1 MHDCSSTI
9 KASPRH
15 FILFSAHNSE
25 FRSLSTKHPSLQSY
39 IPSHPTMSNF
49 QSVSSLLSPVD
60 AARFTGRYEM
70 EVEGKD
76 GKPVKVLRSIRKA
89 DLDKLL
95 LSGSITPTKAPPLK
109 ENAVDDLCNLMES
122 KAVITKSP
130 TVSPKV
136 DKKSQAVDSVK
147 LARARKS
154 NVSSEIKSEEQ
165 KVKGI
170 LRKKAPKAPA
180 TSISPVRRSRRISG
194 CARTRFGG
202 VSD

>member
-1 MHDCSSTI
+1 
-9 KASPRH
+9 
-15 FILFSAHNSE
+15 
-25 FRSLSTKHPSLQSY
+25 
-39 IPSHPTMSNF
+39 
-49 QSVSSLLSPVD
+49 
-60 AARFTGRYEM
+60 M

-89 DLDKLL
+89 DLHKLL

-109 ENAVDDLCNLMES
+109 ENAVDDLCNLMQS

-130 TVSPKV
+130 TKSPKVAV

-147 LARARKS
+147 LVRARKS
-154 NVSSEIKSEEQ
+154 NVSSEGGDCATKSDKQ
-165 KVKGI
+165 KVEGI
-170 LRKKAPKAPA
+170 LQKKTPKAP
-180 TSISPVRRSRRISG
+180 SSLSPVRRSRRLSG